1 MTQIDVERIGGF
13 GGFGNPGAHIRSR
26 GTVDATQLA
35 PADAR
40 TLEAL
45 FAAPPGE
52 SPQPDAF
59 RYRLTRH
66 TSAGPQTVE
75 VAEAHVPHAVKAV
88 VRDELV

>member
-13 GGFGNPGAHIRSR
+13 GGFGAPGHIRSR
-26 GTVDATQLA
+26 GTLDATQLA
-35 PADAR
+35 PQDAR
-40 TLEAL
+40 ALESL
-45 FAAPPGE
+45 FAAPPSE
-52 SPQPDAF
+52 SPQADAF

-66 TSAGPQTVE
+66 TSAGPQTIE